1 MGDISTAMGYKTIA
15 SANSSIAMGSN
26 TTASGEASVA
36 MGIQTIASKQVAT
49 AMGNSTTASGETST
63 AMGFTTIASGDA
75 STTMGSY
82 TNASGNASTAMGY
95 QTIASGD
102 ASTAMGLST
111 AATASISTAIGAF
124 NVGGGDATTWIAT
137 DPLFEVGNGVSNTS
151 RHNAVTVLKNGNVGI
166 GTITPAGVLNISGN
180 SNPAFPQ
187 LLLTEDENDFTRLMF
202 KNTSTSSKS
211 WTIAG
216 LTSGTDGISFLNFYY
231 DNGSVGQNFVII
243 TGNGD
248 VGIGAQPNY
257 KLDVRGTIG
266 NNTTLYHSDIRWKT
280 DIKSIKY
287 GINELMR
294 LNSISYLWKV
304 DAYPEMGF
312 DKGSQF
318 GFIAQ
323 EFEKVIPELV
333 RTDKD
338 GYKSIDYVKLT
349 PILVVAIQEQQKQ
362 IEELKG
368 LVNTLIA
375 NQVTHDN
382 K

>member
-1 MGDISTAMGYKTIA
+1 MGYHSLANAKYSTALGESTD
-15 SANSSIAMGSN
+15 
-26 TTASGEASVA
+26 ASGYVS
-36 MGIQTIASKQVAT
+36 T
-49 AMGNSTTASGETST
+49 ALGCSTYALGWGST
-63 AMGFTTIASGDA
+63 AMGFH
-75 STTMGSY
+75 
-82 TNASGNASTAMGY
+82 
-95 QTIASGD
+95 
-102 ASTAMGLST
+102 T
-111 AATASISTAIGAF
+111 AATGYVSTALGHY
-124 NVGGGDATTWIAT
+124 NVGGGNATTWVNT
-137 DPLFEVGNGVSNTS
+137 DPLFEIGNGTS
-151 RHNAVTVLKNGNVGI
+151 VVPHNAMTVLKNGNVGI
-166 GTITPAGVLNISGN
+166 GTSTPTGVLNISGN